1 MDKMQVDC
9 DRQHDRP
16 RAAVVRVQVKSTR
29 VGRPG
34 RPMIRELTLCKAHA
48 QELRAFGIEVVD
60 A

>member
-1 MDKMQVDC
+1 MEKRQVEC
-9 DRQHDRP
+9 ERAHDRP

-34 RPMIRELTLCKAHA
+34 RPMIRELALCKAHA